1 VYAVCICVCV
11 YVCLLSVCLCVCA
24 CACMCLCV
32 IVCVCFWCA
41 FGLSCVL
48 LEVISV
54 TIYLPGSVGNAFN
67 GLRYN
72 RGKIKKS
79 YVGSRQ

>member
-1 VYAVCICVCV
+1 
-11 YVCLLSVCLCVCA
+11 
-24 CACMCLCV
+24 M
-32 IVCVCFWCA
+32 
-41 FGLSCVL
+41 SCVL